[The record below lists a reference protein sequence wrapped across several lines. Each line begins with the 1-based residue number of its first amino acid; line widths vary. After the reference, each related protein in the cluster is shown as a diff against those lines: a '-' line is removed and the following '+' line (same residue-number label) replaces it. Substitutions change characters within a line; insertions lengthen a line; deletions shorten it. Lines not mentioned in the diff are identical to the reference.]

1 MAEISQTAVKRIRR
15 HNPEA
20 SMTTLDKA
28 GPVAHVADIQY
39 HGEKMILPTGMSI
52 PDAVELLKR
61 RQEYLE
67 EKVEIREDFDVFPW
81 DGAHAVNAVFI
92 KKFGWSPST
101 ATPGFFG
108 PNPPKLI
115 SIDVGFGKK
124 AKVPWGAFSLPGVDG
139 LLHCS
144 VCDINGRM
152 GFQLVGQVLRKD
164 EATIQSICD
173 DVREYLKTNSIYRG
187 KAIKIRFRDD
197 DGDKRQMAEISFLD
211 TDSIDPQQLI
221 YSRQVE
227 EAIETNLFTPIRR
240 VADIM
245 NNNMPV
251 KRGILLGGTYGTGK
265 TLAAHVASKIAVEA
279 GITYLYVPR
288 ADELADAIEFAK
300 QYQSPACVVFCED
313 VDRVMQGERNTAMD
327 DILNIIDGIDTK
339 RAHIIT
345 VLTTN
350 AMEAIN
356 PAMLRPGRLDA
367 VIEVK
372 APDAEAIGRL
382 IRMYGGDS
390 VDKNAN
396 FTAIGELLKGNIPAV
411 VEEVVRR
418 SKLAQLAL
426 TPIGQ
431 KLGIISEA
439 ALVSAAQTMA
449 HQLDLLRTRSE
460 KKKIP
465 LTLDGMLT
473 DMIERAVSDPNGA
486 AIRVAS
492 RENARV

>member
-1 MAEISQTAVKRIRR
+1 
-15 HNPEA
+15 
-20 SMTTLDKA
+20 
-28 GPVAHVADIQY
+28 
-39 HGEKMILPTGMSI
+39 
-52 PDAVELLKR
+52 
-61 RQEYLE
+61 
-67 EKVEIREDFDVFPW
+67 
-81 DGAHAVNAVFI
+81 
-92 KKFGWSPST
+92 
-101 ATPGFFG
+101 
-108 PNPPKLI
+108 
-115 SIDVGFGKK
+115 
-124 AKVPWGAFSLPGVDG
+124 
-139 LLHCS
+139 
-144 VCDINGRM
+144 
-152 GFQLVGQVLRKD
+152 
-164 EATIQSICD
+164 
-173 DVREYLKTNSIYRG
+173 
-187 KAIKIRFRDD
+187 
-197 DGDKRQMAEISFLD
+197 
-211 TDSIDPQQLI
+211 
-221 YSRQVE
+221 
-227 EAIETNLFTPIRR
+227 
-240 VADIM
+240 
-245 NNNMPV
+245 MPV

-431 KLGIISEA
+431 KLGIIGEA

-473 DMIERAVSDPNGA
+473 DMIERAVSDPSGA